1 MANREGIESG
11 TAPPRFTAAPLPS
24 PLAVAIEPSLRLQ
37 SPENGNI
44 CGAGRRL
51 SAVGPAKTTKWEG
64 GDRRL
69 GRESPLLACLSH
81 VPEDT
86 ATTGGLGRETAD
98 KSMKSTAWQ
107 KVVTQKLPL
116 NALSFLKLDHDHSL
130 VELSANLHSRQSPP
144 MRLPP
149 ARHHAP
155 PQNNHQRAQ
164 DQRRGWRHDQ
174 PWSHT
179 VHDNPARPLRHT

>member
-1 MANREGIESG
+1 VNPVANREGIESG
-11 TAPPRFTAAPLPS
+11 TAPPRFSAAPLPS

-69 GRESPLLACLSH
+69 GRESPLLAGLSH

-86 ATTGGLGRETAD
+86 ATTGGLA
-98 KSMKSTAWQ
+98 
-107 KVVTQKLPL
+107 
-116 NALSFLKLDHDHSL
+116 
-130 VELSANLHSRQSPP
+130 
-144 MRLPP
+144 
-149 ARHHAP
+149 
-155 PQNNHQRAQ
+155 
-164 DQRRGWRHDQ
+164 GWRCSADCTSLQ
-174 PWSHT
+174 PNSLQT
-179 VHDNPARPLRHT
+179 GNFTGNFCILGLL